1 MPTSIFELDESHL
14 AGEIRKRKA
23 RLVFLQL
30 PEGLKAHGP
39 KLAAIVEEAGATA
52 IISADPCYGA
62 CDLASVEARSVGA
75 DLIVHYG
82 HSEMQSRSALP
93 TLYIEAK
100 AKTTV
105 KSAVKKAVPLLETW
119 RNIGL
124 VTTVQHVHKLDEA
137 KTVLLEAGKAVAV
150 GDAGRL
156 KHAGQVVGCDY
167 SNAKAVSREVDAF
180 LFVGGGKFH
189 PMGAVLATGKPTVVA
204 DPYEKRAFRIEIET
218 SKLLRKRWANIQ
230 ETKLADEIGI
240 LVGLKPGQKRIDQ
253 ALKMKNLV
261 EDAGKKA
268 ILLAIREITPEALM
282 QFPTI
287 DAFINTT
294 CPRLSLDDAGRFR
307 SPLLTPKEA
316 LVALGK
322 IQWEKLCK
330 EGWFEN

>member
-1 MPTSIFELDESHL
+1 MSPSIFELDESHL
-14 AGEIRKRKA
+14 AEEIRKRKA

-39 KLAAIVEEAGATA
+39 KLTAIIDEAGATA

-82 HSEMQSRSALP
+82 HSEMQSEATLP

-100 AKTTV
+100 VKTTV
-105 KSAVKKAVPLLETW
+105 KNAVKKAIPLLETW
-119 RNIGL
+119 MNIGL

-156 KHAGQVVGCDY
+156 KYAGQVVGCDY

-180 LFVGGGKFH
+180 LFVGGGRFH
-189 PMGAVLATGKPTVVA
+189 PMGVVLATGKPTVVA
-204 DPYEKRAFRIEIET
+204 DPYEKRAFRIETET

-230 ETKLADEIGI
+230 GVRLANEIGI
-240 LVGLKPGQKRIDQ
+240 LVGLKPGQKRVDQ
-253 ALKMKNLV
+253 ALRMKNLI

-268 ILLAIREITPEALM
+268 ILLAIREITPQALM

-287 DAFINTT
+287 DAFINTA
-294 CPRLSLDDAGRFR
+294 CPRVSVDDAGRFR

-322 IQWEKLCK
+322 TQWEKLCR